1 MCYNTWA
8 KNLENLEMNLAPWSE
23 IMWEGKLCFANTWKI
38 KREARVGESSIFEI
52 GINITCFDS
61 LSMMTRILV

>member
-23 IMWEGKLCFANTWKI
+23 VIWEGKLYFANTWKI
-38 KREARVGESSIFEI
+38 EREARVGESSIFEV
-52 GINITCFDS
+52 GMNITCFDS
-61 LSMMTRILV
+61 LSMITRMLV